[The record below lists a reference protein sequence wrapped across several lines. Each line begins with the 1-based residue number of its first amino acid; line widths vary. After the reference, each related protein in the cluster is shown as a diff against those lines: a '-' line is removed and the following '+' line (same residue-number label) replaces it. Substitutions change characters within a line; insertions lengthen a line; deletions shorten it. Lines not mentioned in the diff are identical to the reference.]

1 MRPMTKTMMT
11 YSRDQVSGGCRG
23 LVVIG
28 RHAQANRDLKHDE
41 ANGRDDVD
49 DGDNGDGDDDDDEEE
64 DCDGNEDEAG
74 DNDDWTCSNW
84 KTRPTKPRP
93 KNMMKLMVGKMLKT
107 FTTPN

>member
-1 MRPMTKTMMT
+1 MT

-41 ANGRDDVD
+41 ANGRDDEH
-49 DGDNGDGDDDDDEEE
+49 DGEGDDDEEE
-64 DCDGNEDEAG
+64 DGDGNEDEAS
-74 DNDDWTCSNW
+74 DNDDWACSNW

-107 FTTPN
+107 TPNQLSDS

>member
-1 MRPMTKTMMT
+1 MKLMTKTMMT

-41 ANGRDDVD
+41 ANGRDDED
-49 DGDNGDGDDDDDEEE
+49 DGEGDDEEE
-64 DCDGNEDEAG
+64 EDGDGNEDEAS
-74 DNDDWTCSNW
+74 DNDDWACSNW

-107 FTTPN
+107 TPNQLSDS

>member
-1 MRPMTKTMMT
+1 MKLMTKTMMT

-41 ANGRDDVD
+41 ANGRDDEH
-49 DGDNGDGDDDDDEEE
+49 DGEGDDDEEE
-64 DCDGNEDEAG
+64 DGDGNEDEAS
-74 DNDDWTCSNW
+74 DNDDWACSNW

-107 FTTPN
+107 TPNQLSDS

>member
-1 MRPMTKTMMT
+1 MTKTMMT

-41 ANGRDDVD
+41 ANGRDDED
-49 DGDNGDGDDDDDEEE
+49 DGEGDDDEGKDG
-64 DCDGNEDEAG
+64 DGNEDEAS
-74 DNDDWTCSNW
+74 DNDDWACSNW

-107 FTTPN
+107 TPNQLSDS

>member
-1 MRPMTKTMMT
+1 MKPMTKTMMT

-41 ANGRDDVD
+41 ANGRDDED
-49 DGDNGDGDDDDDEEE
+49 DGDDDEEE
-64 DCDGNEDEAG
+64 GKDGGGNEDEAS
-74 DNDDWTCSNW
+74 DNDDWACSNW

-107 FTTPN
+107 TPNQLSDS

>member
-1 MRPMTKTMMT
+1 MT

-41 ANGRDDVD
+41 ANGRDDED
-49 DGDNGDGDDDDDEEE
+49 DGEGDDDEEE
-64 DCDGNEDEAG
+64 DGDGNEDEAS
-74 DNDDWTCSNW
+74 DNDDWACSNW

-107 FTTPN
+107 TPNLLSDS

>member
-1 MRPMTKTMMT
+1 MKPMTKTMMT

-49 DGDNGDGDDDDDEEE
+49 DGDDDDGDGDDDEEEEE
-64 DCDGNEDEAG
+64 DGM
-74 DNDDWTCSNW
+74 
-84 KTRPTKPRP
+84 R
-93 KNMMKLMVGKMLKT
+93 MKLVIMMIGLVVTGRHAQPNRDLKT
-107 FTTPN
+107 

>member
-1 MRPMTKTMMT
+1 MKPMTKTMMT

-41 ANGRDDVD
+41 ANGRDDED
-49 DGDNGDGDDDDDEEE
+49 DGEGDDDEEE
-64 DCDGNEDEAG
+64 DGDGNEDEASDNG
-74 DNDDWTCSNW
+74 DWVCRNW

-93 KNMMKLMVGKMLKT
+93 KT
-107 FTTPN
+107 

>member
-1 MRPMTKTMMT
+1 MT

-41 ANGRDDVD
+41 ANGRDDE
-49 DGDNGDGDDDDDEEE
+49 DDDDEEE
-64 DCDGNEDEAG
+64 EDGKDGDGNEDEAS
-74 DNDDWTCSNW
+74 DNDDWACSNW

-107 FTTPN
+107 TPNQLSDS

>member
-1 MRPMTKTMMT
+1 MT

-49 DGDNGDGDDDDDEEE
+49 DDEDDDDEEE
-64 DCDGNEDEAG
+64 GKDCDGNDDEAS
-74 DNDDWTCSNW
+74 DNDDWACSNW

-107 FTTPN
+107 FTTPNQLSDS

>member
-1 MRPMTKTMMT
+1 MKLMTKTMMT

-41 ANGRDDVD
+41 ANGQDDVD
-49 DGDNGDGDDDDDEEE
+49 DGDDDDDDEE
-64 DCDGNEDEAG
+64 DGDGNEDEAS
-74 DNDDWTCSNW
+74 DNDDWACSNW

-107 FTTPN
+107 TPNQLSDS

>member
-1 MRPMTKTMMT
+1 MKLMTKTMMT

-41 ANGRDDVD
+41 ANGRDDED
-49 DGDNGDGDDDDDEEE
+49 DGEGDDDEEE
-64 DCDGNEDEAG
+64 DGDGNEDEAS
-74 DNDDWTCSNW
+74 DNDDWACSNW

-107 FTTPN
+107 TPNLLSDS

>member
-1 MRPMTKTMMT
+1 MT

-49 DGDNGDGDDDDDEEE
+49 DGDDDEDDGDDDEEE
-64 DCDGNEDEAG
+64 GKDGDGNEDEAS
-74 DNDDWTCSNW
+74 DNDDWACSNW

-107 FTTPN
+107 FTTPNQLSDS

>member
-1 MRPMTKTMMT
+1 MT

-41 ANGRDDVD
+41 ANGRDDE
-49 DGDNGDGDDDDDEEE
+49 DDEEE
-64 DCDGNEDEAG
+64 GKDGDGNEDEAS
-74 DNDDWTCSNW
+74 DNDDWACSNW

-93 KNMMKLMVGKMLKT
+93 KT
-107 FTTPN
+107 

>member
-1 MRPMTKTMMT
+1 MT

-41 ANGRDDVD
+41 ANGRDDED
-49 DGDNGDGDDDDDEEE
+49 DGDDDEDDGDDEEE
-64 DCDGNEDEAG
+64 GKDGDGNEDEAS
-74 DNDDWTCSNW
+74 DNDDWACSNW

-107 FTTPN
+107 TPNQLSDS

>member
-1 MRPMTKTMMT
+1 MT

-41 ANGRDDVD
+41 ANGRNDED
-49 DGDNGDGDDDDDEEE
+49 DGEGDDDEEE
-64 DCDGNEDEAG
+64 DGDGNEDEAS
-74 DNDDWTCSNW
+74 DNDDWACSNW

-93 KNMMKLMVGKMLKT
+93 KNMMKLIVGKMLKT
-107 FTTPN
+107 TPNQLSDS

>member
-1 MRPMTKTMMT
+1 MKPMTKTMMT

-41 ANGRDDVD
+41 ANGRDDED
-49 DGDNGDGDDDDDEEE
+49 DGEGDDDEEK
-64 DCDGNEDEAG
+64 DGDGNEDEAS
-74 DNDDWTCSNW
+74 DNDDWVCRFW

-93 KNMMKLMVGKMLKT
+93 KT
-107 FTTPN
+107 

>member
-1 MRPMTKTMMT
+1 MT

-41 ANGRDDVD
+41 ANGRDDED
-49 DGDNGDGDDDDDEEE
+49 DGEGDDDEEE
-64 DCDGNEDEAG
+64 DGNEDEAS
-74 DNDDWTCSNW
+74 DNDDWACSNW

-107 FTTPN
+107 TPNQLSDS

>member
-1 MRPMTKTMMT
+1 MTKTMMT

-49 DGDNGDGDDDDDEEE
+49 DDGDDGEEE
-64 DCDGNEDEAG
+64 GKNGDGNEDEAS
-74 DNDDWTCSNW
+74 DNDDWACSNW

-93 KNMMKLMVGKMLKT
+93 KT
-107 FTTPN
+107 